1 MQLME
6 DAAADSAR
14 RLRMESY
21 DLRDPEDNLRLGA
34 EHFARLVARVSVPK
48 ALMAY
53 NAGLSRVRSWERRYP
68 ALPSDLLVEAVPYPE
83 TRGYLRK
90 ILVSA
95 VHYGRLYY
103 GLDASAAV
111 LRFYPELGAQEEQ
124 QK

>member
-1 MQLME
+1 
-6 DAAADSAR
+6 
-14 RLRMESY
+14 
-21 DLRDPEDNLRLGA
+21 
-34 EHFARLVARVSVPK
+34 
-48 ALMAY
+48 
-53 NAGLSRVRSWERRYP
+53 
-68 ALPSDLLVEAVPYPE
+68 VEAVPYPE